1 MPGEASGRQRDEWS
15 DESSPTPG
23 TPRGGES
30 CRCGPRSRTDRGR
43 AVRLRS
49 PGSKARTGRRGGALR
64 WGAVHAGRL
73 SERPTTSGSSS
84 ALTRPSRPRTRSLRS
99 SGKRHHPRTGGWEN
113 LVRGSRE
120 SASEARDENH
130 RQQVHASDGKA
141 EIKQHRKLSPRH
153 QRERQAMRTFVRRG
167 GAVLRRSAV
176 VRGNSGR
183 DLGAAAAVAEA
194 RRSSTRRP
202 RCLTK
207 PRRRQRPPTA
217 APPFPFA
224 AGSAGPRQGPPT
236 VLGGDRARRTR

>member
-1 MPGEASGRQRDEWS
+1 MAAPTASTHASARAHRS
-15 DESSPTPG
+15 V
-23 TPRGGES
+23 PRV
-30 CRCGPRSRTDRGR
+30 R
-43 AVRLRS
+43 ASAQLVTLSVHPLQLCASRLRAWPS
-49 PGSKARTGRRGGALR
+49 CHFEVWTLGGSLR
-64 WGAVHAGRL
+64 

-84 ALTRPSRPRTRSLRS
+84 ALTRPSRPCTRSLRS

-217 APPFPFA
+217 APRSP
-224 AGSAGPRQGPPT
+224 SPRVAPDLAKARRT